1 MLKPNVLIL
10 RTAGTNCDAETDAA
24 FQVAGAET
32 ALVHIQQLISRKI
45 SLLDYQILAIPGG
58 FSYGDDI
65 SAGILL
71 ATEMKHKLT
80 DALHQFIDDGKLILG
95 ICNGFQVLVR
105 AGLLPATEGN
115 NPCKAG
121 ANITPL
127 SGAIVSAPQSGVN
140 TLTEMAQRA
149 TLAMNTSA
157 KFECRWVHLETQ
169 QSPCIFTK
177 NIKARVYLPV
187 AHAEG
192 RFTAPPEVL
201 EQIVSNNQIVFRY
214 GNGAQSALTI
224 TDKKNLPPQSGGDT
238 LYPHNPNGSDAN
250 IAGICDTT
258 GRIFGLM
265 PHPERFLTKW
275 NHPRWTREHLPEEGD
290 GLAIFKNAVNYAKA

>member
-1 MLKPNVLIL
+1 MPKPNVLIL
-10 RTAGTNCDAETDAA
+10 RTAGTNCDAETDSA
-24 FQVAGAET
+24 FQLAGAET

-45 SLLDYQILAIPGG
+45 SLSDYQILAIPGG

-65 SAGILL
+65 AAGILL

-80 DALHQFIDDGKLILG
+80 DALNQFIDDGKLILG

-105 AGLLPATEGN
+105 AGLLPAVPRLDG
-115 NPCKAG
+115 
-121 ANITPL
+121 
-127 SGAIVSAPQSGVN
+127 
-140 TLTEMAQRA
+140 TEMAQRA

-177 NIKARVYLPV
+177 DMKARLYLPV

-201 EQIVSNNQIVFRY
+201 EQIVTNNQIVFRY
-214 GNGAQSALTI
+214 ANG
-224 TDKKNLPPQSGGDT
+224 LPPASAST
-238 LYPHNPNGSDAN
+238 EYPHNPNGSDAN
-250 IAGICDTT
+250 IAGICDPT

-275 NHPRWTREHLPEEGD
+275 NHPRWTRENLPLVGD

>member
-10 RTAGTNCDAETDAA
+10 RTAGTNCDAETDVA

-115 NPCKAG
+115 NPCKAEENTAPRVG
-121 ANITPL
+121 AVPCACPPEI
-127 SGAIVSAPQSGVN
+127 
-140 TLTEMAQRA
+140 AQRA

-214 GNGAQSALTI
+214 GSGAQSPLMERVVTE
-224 TDKKNLPPQSGGDT
+224 
-238 LYPHNPNGSDAN
+238 YPHNPNGSDAN